1 MSINLDAIVDDILEG
16 PRTIS
21 IGSDHGGF
29 HMKEELKT
37 LLEKQGWSVEDVGTH
52 STASVHYPVYALKV
66 AESIR
71 KGRSRFGIMVD
82 GAGVASAMVCNKV
95 KGIRAAHCSNTFEAY
110 NARAHNNANILTLG
124 ARVVGIELVKRIL
137 STFLDTPFEG
147 GRHAERVQ
155 LITEWENATWK
166 G

>member
-1 MSINLDAIVDDILEG
+1 MSVNLDAIVDDILEG
-16 PRTIS
+16 PRTIA

-37 LLEKQGWSVEDVGTH
+37 LLQKDGWTVQDEGTH
-52 STASVHYPVYALKV
+52 SSASVHYPVYALKV
-66 AESIR
+66 ADAVR

-95 KGIRAAHCSNTFEAY
+95 KGIRAAHCSNTFEAF
-110 NARAHNNANILTLG
+110 NARAHNNANVLTLG

-137 STFLDTPFEG
+137 HTFLDTPFEG
-147 GRHAERVQ
+147 GRHAERVN
-155 LITEWENATWK
+155 LITEWEDAAWK